1 MRRVPREYSE
11 PLSSQASGRVMKR
24 MLPLFH
30 PPYVPAVTLTLG
42 SVATVPG
49 STLEPDGWG
58 WKGKEKKGVRTGF
71 VGIPLPS
78 FLSPSI

>member
-11 PLSSQASGRVMKR
+11 PLSSQASGWVIKR
-24 MLPLFH
+24 MLPLSH
-30 PPYVPAVTLTLG
+30 PPYVPMTLG
-42 SVATVPG
+42 SVATYSD

-58 WKGKEKKGVRTGF
+58 WNGEEKKGVRMGF

-78 FLSPSI
+78 FLSPFR